1 MKNLIK
7 TKWFIYGTYLLLVLA
22 TLLIGLSKYF
32 NKHSSCK
39 FIILSMTAK
48 LDNSLIIIKTILHM
62 YDISKKYLKKIKNKP
77 IKLLKEVKY
86 MFNGFYPRYEL
97 EARIQHT
104 KLDSWGD
111 FPSARMNRV
120 EEPSTTD
127 FQSVMS
133 GLVEGLN
140 TSMNAPDNLLKDAM
154 MGSENVDIH
163 DVMVAMSKAEIAVN
177 VATTATGKVIQAYDK
192 IMQIQI

>member
-1 MKNLIK
+1 
-7 TKWFIYGTYLLLVLA
+7 
-22 TLLIGLSKYF
+22 
-32 NKHSSCK
+32 
-39 FIILSMTAK
+39 MTAK

-62 YDISKKYLKKIKNKP
+62 YDIAPKYLKKIKKKP